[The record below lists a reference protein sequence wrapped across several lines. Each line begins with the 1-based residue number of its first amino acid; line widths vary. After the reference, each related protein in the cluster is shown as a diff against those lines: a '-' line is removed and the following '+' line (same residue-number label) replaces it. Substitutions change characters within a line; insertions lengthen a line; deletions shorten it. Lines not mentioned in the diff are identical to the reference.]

1 MARTKRSSSTTSIEI
16 AEARRQLEKS
26 LEKLRTYL
34 ADPDKLDSTT
44 KLGLES
50 YLKEFEEKAAKLDS
64 ELTNNL
70 KKEITEKFPFRE
82 MTMQT
87 LVSFFSERGLIKQEH
102 WPSVKEVLR
111 ETGFGGLDLEKVRL
125 NLAAF
130 EEDPVYLI
138 VLWLEHRR
146 GQREVLDKTAR
157 RRLEAIQERVRD
169 KATHPLTPMLVVSV
183 PLLFENPD
191 LSFLKELLGKPEELT
206 GEEKDRFKE
215 LYHLA
220 MKGERVELGAIVAK
234 VIDAHSELMTKAKF
248 SIT

>member
-1 MARTKRSSSTTSIEI
+1 MARTKRGPAANEI
-16 AEARRQLEKS
+16 AEERTLLEKK
-26 LEKLRTYL
+26 LEKLRAYL
-34 ADPDKLDSTT
+34 ADPDKLDSST
-44 KLGLES
+44 KSRLES
-50 YLKEFEEKAAKLDS
+50 YLKKFETEVAKLDS
-64 ELTNNL
+64 ELTDCL
-70 KKEITEKFPFRE
+70 KKEMTQKFPFRE
-82 MTMQT
+82 MNMNT

-102 WPSVKEVLR
+102 WSPVEEVLR
-111 ETGFGGLDLEKVRL
+111 ETGFGGIDLEKVRL
-125 NLAAF
+125 NLTAF

-146 GQREVLDKTAR
+146 GTRNILDKTAR
-157 RRLEAIQERVRD
+157 TRLEAIEERVRD
-169 KATHPLTPMLVVSV
+169 KATHPLTPTLLVSI

-191 LSFLKELLGKPEELT
+191 LSFLKELLDKPEELS

-248 SIT
+248 SIM